1 MLRARRAFLLV
12 FALGIVTSLIT
23 MFWTARALSA
33 DEERTEATA
42 ELLGLVFFRA
52 TRTFAGDTSTVSLR
66 PGIGV
71 FVILIVLPAIAAA
84 VVYSRRRWGG
94 GQVSTA

>member
-52 TRTFAGDTSTVSLR
+52 TRTFAADTSTVSLR

-71 FVILIVLPAIAAA
+71 FLILIVLPAIAAA
-84 VVYSRRRWGG
+84 VVYSRRRWGS

>member
-42 ELLGLVFFRA
+42 EVLGLVFFRA
-52 TRTFAGDTSTVSLR
+52 TRTFAGDASTVSLR
-66 PGIGV
+66 PGVGV
-71 FVILIVLPAIAAA
+71 FLVLIVLPAITAAL
-84 VVYSRRRWGG
+84 VYSCRRWGG
-94 GQVSTA
+94 RRVSTA